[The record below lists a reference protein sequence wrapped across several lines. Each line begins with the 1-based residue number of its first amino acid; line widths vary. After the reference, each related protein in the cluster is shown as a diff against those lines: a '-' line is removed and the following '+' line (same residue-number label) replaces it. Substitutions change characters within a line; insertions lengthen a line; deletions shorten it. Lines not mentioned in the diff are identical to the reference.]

1 MQENI
6 TPAVRNLLIINV
18 IIFIIKSSAIFSF
31 DFVDEFGLHHFQSPH
46 FKFYQLLTHVFMHAN
61 LMHIFS
67 NMFALFMFGPILEH
81 LWGSNKFL
89 TFYFICA
96 FGASFLHSFVNF
108 WEIKQLGDSLALYEA
123 SPSPAS
129 FELLMQ
135 KYSSKLYLM
144 NQDFVNSF
152 LENPQNTNMIEESK
166 KALQAI
172 YEGKRD
178 VPMVGASGAVFG
190 ILAAFAIIFPN
201 VELRLLFPPIPVR
214 AKYLIGFYIAF
225 EVYRIIANRP
235 DDNVAHFAHLGGALF
250 AFILLKGGFGG
261 KYKRF

>member
-1 MQENI
+1 MQETI

-18 IIFIIKSSAIFSF
+18 IFFVIKSSGMFAF
-31 DFVDEFGLHHFQSPH
+31 DFADEFGLHHFQSPY

-81 LWGSNKFL
+81 IWGSNRFL
-89 TFYFICA
+89 IFYFICA
-96 FGASFLHSFVNF
+96 LGASLLHSFVNF
-108 WEIKQLGDSLALYEA
+108 WEVQRLSEAVAFYENN
-123 SPSPAS
+123 PNPAT

-135 KYSSKLYLM
+135 KYSAKLYLM
-144 NQDFVNSF
+144 NQEFVNSF
-152 LENPQNTNMIEESK
+152 LENPNNASMIADSK
-166 KALQAI
+166 KALATVF
-172 YEGKRD
+172 EAKRD

-190 ILAAFAIIFPN
+190 ILAAFGLIFPN
-201 VELRLLFPPIPVR
+201 VELRLLFPPVPVR

-225 EVYRIIANRP
+225 EVYRIFANRP

-250 AFILLKGGFGG
+250 AFILIKSGFGG
-261 KYKRF
+261 NFRRF